1 MDLQDPQSN
10 KYVTA
15 LDSDVREEGGLGAER
30 TVTDLDNVACVN
42 MSDCLNNESN
52 LNDP

>member
-1 MDLQDPQSN
+1 MDLQDPQSS
-10 KYVTA
+10 KYAAA

-42 MSDCLNNESN
+42 MLDCLSIV
-52 LNDP
+52 

>member
-1 MDLQDPQSN
+1 MDLQDPQSS

-30 TVTDLDNVACVN
+30 TITDLDNVAVN
-42 MSDCLNNESN
+42 MSDCLNDESN